1 MEFNFV
7 QGAVWLAV
15 GVSFMGAR
23 DLPAQEVNSSAWQLD
38 FEAAKATAHRTG
50 KPIFLIFR

>member
-15 GVSFMGAR
+15 SVSFMSAR
-23 DLPAQEVNSSAWQLD
+23 DLAAQEVNSSAWQLD
-38 FEAAKATAHRTG
+38 FEKAKATAGRTG